1 MPSKK
6 YNTSDYLQ
14 TPEEVALY
22 LDAAL
27 EEDDPKLLLAALRD
41 VVNSQGGMVMIAER
55 TGLNRESLYKALS
68 ESGNPKLSTLFE
80 IIKSLGLHLSVKAA

>member
-1 MPSKK
+1 MPSKQYK
-6 YNTSDYLQ
+6 TSDYLA
-14 TPEEVALY
+14 TAEDVAFY
-22 LDAAL
+22 IDVAL

-41 VVNSQGGMVMIAER
+41 VVDSQGGMAMIAER

-68 ESGNPKLSTLFE
+68 ETGNPKLSTLFE

>member
-14 TPEEVALY
+14 TAEEVALY
-22 LDAAL
+22 IDAAL

-41 VVNSQGGMVMIAER
+41 VVNSQGGMAMIAER

>member
-1 MPSKK
+1 MPSKAYK
-6 YNTSDYLQ
+6 TSDYLQ
-14 TPEEVALY
+14 TPEDVALY
-22 LDAAL
+22 IDAAL

-41 VVNSQGGMVMIAER
+41 VTSSQGGMSMMTSR

-68 ESGNPKLSTLFE
+68 ETGNSKLSTLFE

>member
-6 YNTSDYLQ
+6 YNTGDYLQ
-14 TPEEVALY
+14 TAEEVAMY
-22 LDAAL
+22 IDATL

-41 VVNSQGGMVMIAER
+41 VVNSQGGMAMIAAR

>member
-1 MPSKK
+1 MPSKTYK
-6 YNTSDYLQ
+6 TSDYLQ
-14 TPEEVALY
+14 TPEDVALY
-22 LDAAL
+22 IDAAL

-41 VVNSQGGMVMIAER
+41 VASSQGGMSMMATR

-68 ESGNPKLSTLFE
+68 ETGNPKLSTLFE

>member
-1 MPSKK
+1 MPSKNYK
-6 YNTSDYLQ
+6 TSDYLA
-14 TPEEVALY
+14 TPEDVAFY

-41 VVNSQGGMVMIAER
+41 VVDSQGGMAMIAER

-68 ESGNPKLSTLFE
+68 ETGNPKLSTLFE
-80 IIKSLGLHLSVKAA
+80 IIKSPGLHLSVRAA

>member
-22 LDAAL
+22 IDAAL
-27 EEDDPKLLLAALRD
+27 EEDDPRLLLAALRD
-41 VVNSQGGMVMIAER
+41 VVNSQGGMAMIAER

-68 ESGNPKLSTLFE
+68 ETGNPKLSTLFE